1 MNKIELRKVKYNAYI
16 ASPEWEIKRQEVF
29 SYKWCSCEKCWSNKL
44 LQIHHWTYTRLY
56 KEKMKDLFV
65 LCSNCHNELHKKY
78 WTRDLFRST
87 IAFIKWE
94 ELIPRKKR
102 ERQSLSN
109 RKQKRINRN
118 RNIEVLYWAFR
129 LYRMTVLSR
138 VQMLASIK
146 FNKQKYSKY
155 MFSVQKIINR

>member
-29 SYKWCSCEKCWSNKL
+29 NKKWCSCEKCWSNKS

-87 IAFIKWE
+87 LAFIKWE
-94 ELIPRKKR
+94 EIIPRKKR

-109 RKQKRINRN
+109 RKLKRINRN

-138 VQMLASIK
+138 VQMLSSIK

-155 MFSVQKIINR
+155 MFSVQNILNK